1 VANILRKENIDADA
15 AAQRE
20 LDAGLLR
27 EPAEQALAAALD
39 AARQDNAPRLAGDV
53 TQRDYAGALTR
64 LAQLQAPIDAFFESV
79 MVMAEDPALRANRVA
94 LLARIK
100 ARFDVIAEI
109 ALL

>member
-1 VANILRKENIDADA
+1 MANILRKEGIDALA

-20 LDAGLLR
+20 LDAALLH
-27 EPAEQALAAALD
+27 EPAEQALAHALD
-39 AARQDNAPRLAGDV
+39 AARTDNAPRLERVVAE
-53 TQRDYAGALTR
+53 RDYAGALFR
-64 LAQLQAPIDAFFESV
+64 LAQLQAPVDAFFDGV

-100 ARFDVIAEI
+100 ARFDAIADI